1 MIGSWSFWRLPSSS
15 SKIVTRNSC
24 FILNCPEP
32 LLTLPVIVFRK
43 ISNDRG
49 KRERKIRQAKR
60 AHEKN
65 QKKEEHRRRG
75 PEDFLQR
82 EREGGWLGCARKR
95 ATFAQQSALAR
106 ATYKKIESFQSSAA
120 GALCVCRV
128 FLSCL
133 FYFSLSHTHT
143 HTNTQSKL
151 YSLITPPPNQLAR
164 PTPLLA
170 FVRQPP
176 LLLLPGPPGLD
187 ISTPLHHLPSQL

>member
-1 MIGSWSFWRLPSSS
+1 MTSLWRLPSSS

-24 FILNCPEP
+24 FIWNCPEP
-32 LLTLPVIVFRK
+32 LLTLHVIVFRK
-43 ISNDRG
+43 ISNDWG

-60 AHEKN
+60 GHEKN

-120 GALCVCRV
+120 GALCVCAE
-128 FLSCL
+128 
-133 FYFSLSHTHT
+133 YFSLVFFTFLFHTHT
-143 HTNTQSKL
+143 HTHKHTVYTLFPYNTTSQPAGPAHTSLGIRPPTSSSPSAWPSRLRYL
-151 YSLITPPPNQLAR
+151 YPTPPP
-164 PTPLLA
+164 
-170 FVRQPP
+170 
-176 LLLLPGPPGLD
+176 
-187 ISTPLHHLPSQL
+187 S

>member
-1 MIGSWSFWRLPSSS
+1 MTSLWRLPSSSS

-24 FILNCPEP
+24 FIWNCPEP
-32 LLTLPVIVFRK
+32 LLTLHVIVFRK
-43 ISNDRG
+43 ISNDWE

-60 AHEKN
+60 GHEKN
-65 QKKEEHRRRG
+65 QKKEGHRRRG

-106 ATYKKIESFQSSAA
+106 ATYTKIESFHSSAA
-120 GALCVCRV
+120 GAVCVCVCRV

-143 HTNTQSKL
+143 KTQSIL